1 MKKVWI
7 VCLLLAAL
15 LLASCGADK
24 KNDTQ
29 TTVYHSAD
37 HMDAEAASWSFGFG
51 VKDVVSPVDPSG
63 KSLYMG
69 GYNSGW
75 YARRYLDLNTAEEYL
90 DVFGR
95 TEGGKPDYCQAR
107 AIWMDTGAG
116 GVLLIGIDAVALS
129 HDVVNEI
136 RSRLKDLC
144 AEKNCVSVNVYSTH
158 DHAGPDTLGLWGP
171 IGVDG
176 KDKHYMEALITAAV
190 EAAQEAAESR
200 RSATLYY
207 GQVETKYILQD
218 SRIPHMYDDKLY
230 QLRFEAEE
238 GAGARLLF
246 FGAHA
251 ESMRGDNRLLSRDFP
266 GMMCDFVKA
275 ETGDDAMFLPGAI
288 GGLIMTTVPPGEFSA
303 VDSLQRTART
313 LADYVL
319 QIKPEDEVA
328 VAPSLSVAKADFTA
342 PLDNSM
348 FVLFKMLG
356 IFGSDAVE
364 TESGTGYGVRTEMSI
379 LQLGDLT
386 VALLPGEIFPELVMG
401 IAYGD
406 AGTGEN
412 PAPLKDI
419 AKEFGCDKLLIVGLA
434 NDEIGYIV
442 SPSDFLVN
450 EQAPYL
456 LRTVDYKNEDHY
468 EETNSV
474 GPMGAIVIAETF
486 ETLLSEMQ

>member
-1 MKKVWI
+1 MKKLSI
-7 VCLLLAAL
+7 ICLLLAAL
-15 LLASCGADK
+15 LLTACGADK

-51 VKDVVSPVDPSG
+51 VKDIVSPVDPSG

-75 YARRYLDLNTAEEYL
+75 HPRRYLDLNTVEEYL

-107 AIWMDTGAG
+107 ALWMDTGAG
-116 GVLLIGIDAVALS
+116 GVLLIGIDCVALS
-129 HDVVNEI
+129 HDVVNTI
-136 RSRLKDLC
+136 RGRLEGLC
-144 AEKNCVSVNVYSTH
+144 KEKNCVSVNVYATH

-176 KDKHYMEALITAAV
+176 KDDAYMEALITAAV

-200 RSATLYY
+200 RSATLHY
-207 GQVETKYILQD
+207 GKIATEYMLYD
-218 SRIPHMYDDKLY
+218 SRYPEIYDKNIY
-230 QLRFEAEE
+230 QLRFDAQE

-246 FGAHA
+246 IDAHA

-266 GMMCDFVKA
+266 GLMCDFVKA
-275 ETGDDAMFLPGAI
+275 ETGDDCMFLPGPI
-288 GGLIMTTVPPGEFSA
+288 GGLIMTAVPPGEFSA
-303 VDSLQRTART
+303 VDNLQRTARNY
-313 LADYVL
+313 ADHVL
-319 QIKPEDEVA
+319 QIKPEDEVT

-356 IFGSDAVE
+356 IFGSDAVK
-364 TESGTGYGVRTEMSI
+364 TESATGYGVRTEMSL
-379 LQLGDLT
+379 LQIGDLT
-386 VALLPGEIFPELVMG
+386 VALLPGEIFPELVLG
-401 IAYGD
+401 GKCAD

-412 PAPLKDI
+412 PTPLKEI
-419 AKEFGCDKLLIVGLA
+419 AKEYGCNNLLIVGLV

-442 SPSDFLVN
+442 PPSDFLVN
-450 EQAPYL
+450 EEAPYL
-456 LRTVDYKNEDHY
+456 LRIKDQYGEDHY

-486 ETLLSEMQ
+486 EKLLDEMN